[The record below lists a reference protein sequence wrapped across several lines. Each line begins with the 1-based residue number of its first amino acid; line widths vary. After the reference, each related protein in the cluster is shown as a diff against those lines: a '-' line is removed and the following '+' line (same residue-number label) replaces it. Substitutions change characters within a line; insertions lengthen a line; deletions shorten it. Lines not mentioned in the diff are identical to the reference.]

1 MRILILSLL
10 IFSFSGYLSSED
22 QPKKE
27 CCFVNPDYVGVCS
40 VTPAKDETC
49 QSILKYLNTAGTV
62 GKTYCGNSRIRGGWK
77 IVPCD
82 RSEDEQNQ
90 TYSSR

>member
-1 MRILILSLL
+1 MKTLIFSLL
-10 IFSFSGYLSSED
+10 LFSFSGYLTSSAED
-22 QPKKE
+22 QPKKP
-27 CCFVNPDYVGVCS
+27 CCFVNPDYVGTCS

-49 QSILKYLNTAGTV
+49 EGILKYLNTAGTV

-82 RSEDEQNQ
+82 KSSDQGNQ
-90 TYSSR
+90 SN